1 MPEIICDRCAV
12 LCTQRMREVI
22 NDKDMEIKMLKEGS
36 AIQQHASLLGQ
47 QFEEA
52 KLELQV
58 PWAGSHIGVL
68 VVQCVLGHD
77 AD

>member
-1 MPEIICDRCAV
+1 MKVKTLVTCEIIGGLCAV

-22 NDKDMEIKMLKEGS
+22 NEKDFEIKMLKEEGS

-47 QFEEA
+47 QLEEA

-58 PWAGSHIGVL
+58 PL
-68 VVQCVLGHD
+68 T
-77 AD
+77 

>member
-1 MPEIICDRCAV
+1 MPETICDRCAV

-22 NDKDMEIKMLKEGS
+22 NDKDLEIKKLKEEGS

-47 QFEEA
+47 QLEEA

-58 PWAGSHIGVL
+58 HT
-68 VVQCVLGHD
+68 C
-77 AD
+77 